1 MASDHAD
8 IPTTRNN
15 SDDLKSNKS
24 DALKQE
30 LLGLL
35 LSDEAPYPWIEDA
48 PGTEA
53 FFNRLEAEWTAT
65 AAPEELAMM
74 EEAGQNFFE
83 TLDQA
88 WDTPQPLQARLEEEF
103 GDRIP
108 ANFVQAIV
116 QRAQAL
122 AASSQPMANQLVECV
137 QSILGDW
144 DSEDLFVLARPYAY
158 AMRGKESDSLE
169 VALRSVRYAAW
180 TELSGVEQ
188 ARLSL
193 AIARY
198 TISQISSP
206 DTQSA

>member
-1 MASDHAD
+1 MASDPAD
-8 IPTTRNN
+8 FSTTVHH
-15 SDDLKSNKS
+15 SE
-24 DALKQE
+24 ALKQE
-30 LLGLL
+30 LLLSLL
-35 LSDEAPYPWIEDA
+35 NDEAPYPWMGETPDS
-48 PGTEA
+48 GA
-53 FFNRLEAEWTAT
+53 FFDRLETEWTAT
-65 AAPEELAMM
+65 ASSDELTALDA
-74 EEAGQNFFE
+74 AGQKFFA

-88 WDTPQPLQARLEEEF
+88 WETPQPLQARLEEEF

-108 ANFVQAIV
+108 SNFVQAIV

-122 AASSQPMANQLVECV
+122 AASSQPMADQLVDCV
-137 QSILGDW
+137 QSILADW
-144 DSEDLFVLARPYAY
+144 DSDDLFVMARPYAY

-198 TISQISSP
+198 TISQLSTP

>member
-8 IPTTRNN
+8 IPTTLN
-15 SDDLKSNKS
+15 DS

-30 LLGLL
+30 LLAVL
-35 LSDEAPYPWIEDA
+35 LSDEAPYPWTNDS
-48 PGTEA
+48 PNTEA
-53 FFNRLEAEWTAT
+53 FFDRLEAEWTA
-65 AAPEELAMM
+65 AASPEELAML
-74 EEAGQNFFE
+74 EASGEQFFE

-88 WDTPQPLQARLEEEF
+88 WDPPQPLQAKLEEKF

-108 ANFVQAIV
+108 SNFVQAIV
-116 QRAQAL
+116 QQAQTL

-198 TISQISSP
+198 TISQISP
-206 DTQSA
+206 PETQSA